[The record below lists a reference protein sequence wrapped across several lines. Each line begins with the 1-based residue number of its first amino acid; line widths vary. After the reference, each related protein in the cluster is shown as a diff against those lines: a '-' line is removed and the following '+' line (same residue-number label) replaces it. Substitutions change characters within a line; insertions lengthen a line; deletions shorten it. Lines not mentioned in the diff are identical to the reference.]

1 MYWLVQYPPVEMTIE
16 SFHFTP
22 FVIVFWN
29 SLPEEIATP
38 FILRL
43 FQSRLSPIILKKK
56 LCVQPLN
63 SDTIFKMIKA
73 VI

>member
-1 MYWLVQYPPVEMTIE
+1 MYWLVQYPPVGMTIE
-16 SFHFTP
+16 NFRFTP
-22 FVIVFWN
+22 IVIVFWN
-29 SLPEEIATP
+29 SFPEEVGTA
-38 FILRL
+38 FILKL
-43 FQSRLSPIILKKK
+43 FQSRLSPIIFKKK